1 MNNTNGSPFSFQVQ
15 LTGDTATP
23 IVIANGFPTSGIY
36 GTLNSNAI
44 VPAQYQNHFNTPVV
58 EKYGINLQIMPLKK
72 TVVEVGYEGNHAY
85 RLDESWRVNYPTP
98 AAGDI
103 NARRPYPQW
112 GEGFGVFF
120 RGYSHFNALEVTVRQ
135 QPIHGLTIYSALTV
149 EHSYG
154 APSSPDP
161 YNFSYGYG
169 MLANDYGKQWATS
182 AIYDLPSGKSL
193 PRLTRQVVG
202 GWQASSIIQLRG
214 GLPFSV
220 ASSQTMND
228 DINAS
233 RANLVLTNGP
243 AVLPNDQRTINRWFN
258 TAAFAAPAN
267 YTYGNSGLNILRG
280 PGFAEID
287 FALQK
292 TFTVGERYKATFR
305 AEAENLLNRVNL
317 GNPSATLGAA
327 AFGTIRS
334 LGGDPRYMQMVL
346 RFAF

>member
-1 MNNTNGSPFSFQVQ
+1 MNNTNGAPFSFQVQ

-23 IVIANGFPTSGIY
+23 IVIANGFPNSGLY
-36 GTLNSNAI
+36 ATLNSNAI
-44 VPAQYQNHFNTPVV
+44 APTQYQNRFKTPVV
-58 EKYGINLQIMPLKK
+58 EKYGMNVQWMPLKK
-72 TVVEVGYEGNHAY
+72 TVIEAGYEGNHAY
-85 RLDESWRVNYPTP
+85 RMDEGWRVNFPTP
-98 AAGDI
+98 APGDI

-120 RGYSHFNALEVTVRQ
+120 RGYSHFNALEITVRQ
-135 QPIHGLTIYSALTV
+135 QPVHGLTIYSAFTA

-154 APSSPDP
+154 APSSADP
-161 YNFSYGYG
+161 YNFSFGYG
-169 MLANDYGKQWATS
+169 MLSNDYGRQWATS
-182 AIYDLPSGKSL
+182 AIYDLPTPKSV
-193 PRLTRQVVG
+193 PRAARQLIG
-202 GWQASSIIQLRG
+202 GWQASTIVQLRG
-214 GLPFSV
+214 GLPFSI

-228 DINAS
+228 NINAS
-233 RANLVLTNGP
+233 RANLVLDNGP
-243 AVLPNDQRTINRWFN
+243 AALPGGQRNINRWFN
-258 TAAFAAPAN
+258 TAAFTVPAN

-292 TFTVGERYKATFR
+292 SLAIRERYTVTFR

-317 GNPSATLGAA
+317 GNPSSTLGAA
-327 AFGTIRS
+327 AFGAIRG